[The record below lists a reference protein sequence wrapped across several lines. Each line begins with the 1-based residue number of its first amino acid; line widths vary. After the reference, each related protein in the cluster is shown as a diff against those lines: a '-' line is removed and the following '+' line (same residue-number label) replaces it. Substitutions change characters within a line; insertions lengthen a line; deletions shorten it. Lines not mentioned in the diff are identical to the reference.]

1 MALAFEQPRPEDAQ
15 SCEWAY
21 FFDGASPAPTPA
33 GNNWVAATSVVARL
47 FPAEQCERIIALG
60 EALGLAP
67 GHMTRPGYSARRCR
81 FAWMARNPDTAW
93 IYDRI
98 AEAVEQ
104 VNRNYRFDLVGMLD
118 PLQFTRYD
126 ALTRDEI
133 GWHVDCGEGPN
144 TTRKLSLT
152 VQLSDPAAYDGGDLE
167 FLAMPASSFMRH
179 RGAAILFPALLAHRV
194 TPVTRGSRH
203 SLVAFL
209 NGPPFR

>member
-1 MALAFEQPRPEDAQ
+1 VLRYEQPRPEDAGA
-15 SCEWAY
+15 CEWAY
-21 FFDGASPAPTPA
+21 FLDAAAQTRPPA

-47 FPAEQCERIIALG
+47 FSAVQCERIVALG

-67 GHMTRPGYSARRCR
+67 GHMTRPGYSPRRCQ
-81 FAWMARNPDTAW
+81 FAWMPRDPATAW

-98 AEAVEQ
+98 AEAVRE
-104 VNRNYRFDLVGMLD
+104 VNRNYGFELVGMMD

-126 ALTRDEI
+126 GATHDEI

-152 VQLSDPAAYDGGDLE
+152 VQLSDPGAYEGGDLE

-194 TPVTRGSRH
+194 TPVARGTRH
-203 SLVAFL
+203 ALVAFW

>member
-1 MALAFEQPRPEDAQ
+1 MLQFEQPRPEDAGA
-15 SCEWAY
+15 CEWAY
-21 FFDGASPAPTPA
+21 FLDAAAQTPPPS

-47 FPAEQCERIIALG
+47 FSAAQCERIVAQG

-67 GHMTRPGYSARRCR
+67 GHMTRPGYSPRRCQ
-81 FAWMARNPDTAW
+81 FAWMRRDPATAW

-98 AEAVEQ
+98 AEAVRE
-104 VNRNYRFDLVGMLD
+104 VNRNYRFELVGMMD

-126 ALTRDEI
+126 GATHDEI

-152 VQLSDPAAYDGGDLE
+152 VQLSDPEAYDGGDLE

-194 TPVTRGSRH
+194 TPVARGTRRA
-203 SLVAFL
+203 LVAFW